1 MYSSITSGGQV
12 VGADGPALAGGAL
25 GPAGDVGGGAVAA
38 HLQVERWSVVTL
50 YLLSYRPAPPC
61 RRAGVPSPACP
72 PAVPWAAR
80 CRRRRRGWSR
90 QRSTAS
96 VLGYNVMMI
105 PWSHEVVL
113 HQPLSLTTALPSAHT
128 GLVPSSH
135 RGPPRGGPGVW

>member
-12 VGADGPALAGGAL
+12 VRADGPALAGGAL

-80 CRRRRRGWSR
+80 CRQRRRGWSR

-96 VLGYNVMMI
+96 VLGDNVMLI
-105 PWSHEVVL
+105 SWSHDVVL
-113 HQPLSLTTALPSAHT
+113 RPLSLTTALPSAHT